1 MERSGPIT
9 PPQILSCHRCIN
21 DMAMVIL
28 PKSNQTI
35 LDAPDGF
42 VLLYT
47 QCFSL
52 ANLRL
57 ALPKFFCDVLHYYH
71 VHLSRLNPVGYAK
84 LTTFVVMCKAY
95 GVSIVPRHSL
105 KLLSKDNMMD
115 KKSFKDKFPL
125 QSMKIRYFSDLEGI
139 LSMNFMYAEPPLVEA
154 EPLDVAY
161 PEQLVE
167 NTTDSGGSPPREE
180 MLVFVSGSSIPNK
193 PAYRMNP
200 KEYEELQRQV
210 TKLLEKGSSIPNKPA
225 YRMNPKEYEELQR
238 QVTKLL
244 EKVSALMVPK
254 HGGAFRMCFDSRVVN
269 KITIKYCFPI
279 PRFDDLLDQLYGSSM
294 FSKIDLRSGYHQI
307 RMRPGDECNTAFKT
321 RDGLYEWIAVD
332 EHLSHLCEVF
342 SVLKEQKVYAN
353 RNKCHFLVNE
363 VTFLG
368 YVITGQGIRMDKSK
382 IEAILNWPL
391 PTTLHDIRS
400 FHGLASFYRPT
411 KAFELLKVK
420 VTEAPVLCLPNF
432 NDVFQVECDASGVG
446 IGGVLSQNK
455 RPIAFFSEKLNE
467 ACRKYST
474 YDKEFYAIIRS
485 LDTWRHY
492 LLANEFVLF
501 SDHEA

>member
-1 MERSGPIT
+1 MI
-9 PPQILSCHRCIN
+9 
-21 DMAMVIL
+21 
-28 PKSNQTI
+28 
-35 LDAPDGF
+35 F
-42 VLLYT
+42 LLNI
-47 QCFSL
+47 SL

-210 TKLLEKGSSIPNKPA
+210 TKLLEKVPA
-225 YRMNPKEYEELQR
+225 
-238 QVTKLL
+238 LL
-244 EKVSALMVPK
+244 VPK
-254 HGGAFRMCFDSRVVN
+254 HGGVFRMCIDSRAVN
-269 KITIKYCFPI
+269 KITIKYRFLI
-279 PRFDDLLDQLYGSSM
+279 PRFDDLLDQLHGSSM
-294 FSKIDLRSGYHQI
+294 FSKIDIRSGYNQI
-307 RMRPGDECNTAFKT
+307 RMRPEDEWKTAFKT
-321 RDGLYEWIAVD
+321 HDGLCKFVVVYFDEILVFSKTVK
-332 EHLSHLCEVF
+332 EHLSHLRKVF
-342 SVLKEQKVYAN
+342 SVLREQKLYVN
-353 RNKCHFLVNE
+353 RNKCHFLVDE
-363 VTFLG
+363 
-368 YVITGQGIRMDKSK
+368 
-382 IEAILNWPL
+382 
-391 PTTLHDIRS
+391 
-400 FHGLASFYRPT
+400 
-411 KAFELLKVK
+411 
-420 VTEAPVLCLPNF
+420 
-432 NDVFQVECDASGVG
+432 VECDSFGVG
-446 IGGVLSQNK
+446 IGGFLSQNK

-467 ACRKYST
+467 ARRKYST
-474 YDKEFYAIIRS
+474 YDKEFYAIICS

-492 LLANEFVLF
+492 FLANEFVLF
-501 SDHEA
+501 SDHEAL